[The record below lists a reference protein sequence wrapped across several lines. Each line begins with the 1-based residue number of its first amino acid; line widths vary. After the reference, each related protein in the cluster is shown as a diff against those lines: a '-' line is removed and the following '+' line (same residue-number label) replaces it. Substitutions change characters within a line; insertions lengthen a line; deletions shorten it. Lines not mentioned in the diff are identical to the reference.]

1 MRWKAANTCQENG
14 YISFLIVTPHQIS
27 KKFSNFALKDLKELC
42 RSVYGNGFH
51 SIHST
56 DTLEENVFLF
66 DNFIGKSFFNNSNF
80 VVPLEAKTDL
90 LSSQQKEFLE
100 QLSCL
105 DLSRRERIVISGGLV
120 LALLGL
126 RAAMI
131 LIS

>member
-27 KKFSNFALKDLKELC
+27 KKFSNSALKDLKELC
-42 RSVYGNGFH
+42 RSVYGNGFL

-90 LSSQQKEFLE
+90 LSSQQKNFW
-100 QLSCL
+100 SNY
-105 DLSRRERIVISGGLV
+105 LV
-120 LALLGL
+120 
-126 RAAMI
+126 
-131 LIS
+131 